1 MINGCLENNE
11 LIEATSFYHRIVLA
25 NSRPNKFTYPTLFKA
40 STIACAIQECLK
52 FHSNVLNHGLSEDGY
67 IKSAGIQ
74 MYASF
79 GCVREVR

>member
-1 MINGCLENNE
+1 MIKGCLENNE
-11 LIEATSFYHRIVLA
+11 LIEAISFYHRIVLA
-25 NSRPNKFTYPTLFKA
+25 NSRPNKCTYPTLFKA

-52 FHSNVLNHGLSEDGY
+52 FYSNLLNHGLSEDVY

-79 GCVREVR
+79 GCVRDVR